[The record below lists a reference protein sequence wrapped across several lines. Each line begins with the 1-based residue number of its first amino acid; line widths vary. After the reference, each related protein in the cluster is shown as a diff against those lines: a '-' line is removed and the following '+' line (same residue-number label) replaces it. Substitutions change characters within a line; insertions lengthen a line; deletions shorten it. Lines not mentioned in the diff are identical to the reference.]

1 MRIFICEDDKEQR
14 RKLEEAVLS
23 ILKIEDIDG
32 EITLSTDS
40 SQEIL
45 NYVSEFKDRGLYFL
59 DINIGGDVNG
69 IQLAK
74 QINGIDKKAII
85 VIITSHK
92 DMSHLTFKY
101 HIGAIDYII
110 KESFEHITKRIKEC
124 ILIANE
130 KINNDFN
137 NDYFFINAV
146 DTIEKIKYDDILY
159 FETAKKRFIA
169 LRTKNMYIEFSGT
182 LKDIESKL
190 DNRFIRCHKSYI
202 INKSKVKS
210 IDKKQRIITMDGGN
224 KCYVSLSLLKKTI
237 NSIVL

>member
-1 MRIFICEDDKEQR
+1 MKIFICEDDKYER
-14 RKLEEAVLS
+14 HKLEESILS
-23 ILKIEDIDG
+23 ILEGENLCG
-32 EITLSTDS
+32 EIVLSTGS
-40 SQEIL
+40 PKEIL
-45 NYVSEFKDRGLYFL
+45 SYISYSKDRGVYFL
-59 DINIGGDVNG
+59 DINMSRDING
-69 IQLAK
+69 IELAK
-74 QINGIDKKAII
+74 QINKIDKNAII
-85 VIITSHK
+85 VIVTSHK

-182 LKDIESKL
+182 LKDIESRL